1 MKICHALATLTLGLT
16 ATSALHA
23 TTFSLPQGN
32 DDLVGKEERIT
43 AGRKDTLIDLGRLHG
58 FGYDEISA
66 ANPGIDPWMPP
77 TALPL
82 PCHTRTSC
90 RMRRAPVS

>member
-32 DDLVGKEERIT
+32 DDLVGKP
-43 AGRKDTLIDLGRLHG
+43 RL
-58 FGYDEISA
+58 A
-66 ANPGIDPWMPP
+66 
-77 TALPL
+77 TVLPKL
-82 PCHTRTSC
+82 KEF
-90 RMRRAPVS
+90 PVSIFHRQRLT